1 MTPMET
7 MQKKRTT
14 GKQLFRAGMITAGIV
29 TLAASPFI
37 ACRLAYKWAPKAE
50 DIQVDPRT
58 KEYVNHLPK
67 VGQDGRLTIIG
78 KCLVSTENLQ
88 NNMGAKR
95 GRTFVFTEMG
105 LLLLGCTLLGIGAA
119 KQEKKEE

>member
-1 MTPMET
+1 MET
-7 MQKKRTT
+7 MQKKKIT
-14 GKQLFRAGMITAGIV
+14 GKQLFRAGMITAGIA

-37 ACRLAYKWAPKAE
+37 ACRLAYNLAPGVE

-67 VGQDGRLTIIG
+67 IGQDGRLTIIG
-78 KCLVSTENLQ
+78 KCLVSTKNLQ
-88 NNMGAKR
+88 NNMGTKR